1 MPVTTMALLA
11 STEGGGGNPLLK
23 VDPGLAIWTLIIFLL
38 LLFVLWRYGWGMMID
53 KLDARDRAIRGSI
66 EEARAERLEAEKLL
80 AEQKAL
86 LDKTRRETAAMLQ
99 AAQQDAG
106 TERQRLVDQAREE
119 YERIVARGREQ
130 IDQETRA
137 AVAEVRKVVA
147 DLAVGVAGRLIDRNL
162 DTPGQR
168 ELAEKFV
175 GELER
180 KGGAEA

>member
-11 STEGGGGNPLLK
+11 SSGGGGGNPLLR

-80 AEQKAL
+80 VEQKAL
-86 LDKTRRETAAMLQ
+86 LDQTRRETAAMLQ

-119 YERIVARGREQ
+119 YERIVERGREQ
-130 IDQETRA
+130 IDQEKRA

-147 DLAVGVAGRLIDRNL
+147 DLAVSVAGRLIDKNL
-162 DTPGQR
+162 DTAAQR

>member
-1 MPVTTMALLA
+1 MPATAMAILA
-11 STEGGGGNPLLK
+11 SSGGGGGNPLLR
-23 VDPGLAIWTLIIFLL
+23 VDPGLAVWTLIVFLL
-38 LLFVLWRYGWGMMID
+38 MLVVLRKYGWGMMID
-53 KLDARDRAIRGSI
+53 KLDARDRAIRGAI

-80 AEQKAL
+80 LDQKAL
-86 LDKTRRETAAMLQ
+86 LDQTRRETASMLQ

-106 TERQRLVDQAREE
+106 AERQRLVDRAREE
-119 YERIVARGREQ
+119 CERIVERGREQ

-147 DLAVGVAGRLIDRNL
+147 ELAINVAGRLLDKNL
-162 DTPGQR
+162 DTAGQR

>member
-11 STEGGGGNPLLK
+11 SSGGGGGNPLLR

-80 AEQKAL
+80 LEQKAL
-86 LDKTRRETAAMLQ
+86 LDQTRRETAAMLQ
-99 AAQQDAG
+99 GAQQEAG
-106 TERQRLVDQAREE
+106 AERHRLVEQAREE
-119 YERIVARGREQ
+119 YERIVERGREQ
-130 IDQETRA
+130 IDQEKRA

-147 DLAVGVAGRLIDRNL
+147 DLAVGVAGRLIDKNL
-162 DTPGQR
+162 DTAAQR

>member
-1 MPVTTMALLA
+1 MPVTAMALLA
-11 STEGGGGNPLLK
+11 SSGGGGGNPLLR

-38 LLFVLWRYGWGMMID
+38 LLFVLWRYGWGMMIE

-66 EEARAERLEAEKLL
+66 DEARAERLEAEKLL
-80 AEQKAL
+80 VEQKAL
-86 LDKTRRETAAMLQ
+86 LDQTRRETAAMLQ

-106 TERQRLVDQAREE
+106 AERQRLVDQAREE
-119 YERIVARGREQ
+119 YERIVERGREQ
-130 IDQETRA
+130 IDQEKRA

-147 DLAVGVAGRLIDRNL
+147 DLAVGVAGRLIDKNL
-162 DTPGQR
+162 DTAGQR

>member
-1 MPVTTMALLA
+1 MALLA
-11 STEGGGGNPLLK
+11 SSEGGGGNPLLK
-23 VDPGLAIWTLIIFLL
+23 VDPGLAIWTLVIYLL

-80 AEQKAL
+80 VEQKAL

-106 TERQRLVDQAREE
+106 TERQRLVEQAREE

>member
-1 MPVTTMALLA
+1 MPVTTMGLLA
-11 STEGGGGNPLLK
+11 SAEAGGVDSLLK

-80 AEQKAL
+80 VEQKAL
-86 LDKTRRETAAMLQ
+86 LDQTRRETAAMLQ
-99 AAQQDAG
+99 GAQQEAG
-106 TERQRLVDQAREE
+106 AERHRLVEQAREE
-119 YERIVARGREQ
+119 YERIVERGREQ
-130 IDQETRA
+130 IDQEKRA
-137 AVAEVRKVVA
+137 AVAEVRQVVA
-147 DLAVGVAGRLIDRNL
+147 ELAIGVAGRLLDKNL
-162 DTPGQR
+162 DTAGQR

>member
-11 STEGGGGNPLLK
+11 SSGGGGGNPLLR

-80 AEQKAL
+80 VEQKAL
-86 LDKTRRETAAMLQ
+86 LDQTRRETAAMLQ

-119 YERIVARGREQ
+119 YERIVERGREQ
-130 IDQETRA
+130 IDQEKRA

-147 DLAVGVAGRLIDRNL
+147 DLAVGVAGRLIDKNL
-162 DTPGQR
+162 DTAGPR

>member
-1 MPVTTMALLA
+1 MPLTTMALLA
-11 STEGGGGNPLLK
+11 SAEASGGNPLLK
-23 VDPGLAIWTLIIFLL
+23 VDPGLALWTLIIFLL
-38 LLFVLWRYGWGMMID
+38 LLFVLWRYGWGMMIG

-80 AEQKAL
+80 VEQKAL
-86 LDKTRRETAAMLQ
+86 LDKTRREAAAMLQ

-119 YERIVARGREQ
+119 YERILARGREQ